1 MDRQKYPNADKS
13 RPALLNSLVGL
24 ITTLVNVYTTQGGHW
39 SVTAIITAAI
49 TASITLFTVVP
60 YMLYTL
66 WVEQAWKEHYEM
78 NRAYVAH

>member
-1 MDRQKYPNADKS
+1 MDRQMHSNADES

-24 ITTLVNVYTTQGGHW
+24 ITTLINVYTTQGGRW

-49 TASITLFTVVP
+49 TASITLFTVV

-66 WVEQAWKEHYEM
+66 WVEEAWKEHCVM

>member
-1 MDRQKYPNADKS
+1 MDRQKHSNADES

-66 WVEQAWKEHYEM
+66 WVEETWKEHCEM